1 MKRIYTVLF
10 TLIVVSAV
18 SAAPAVSEPRIEEAH
33 IAFNIGIQ
41 DVHLAAQTGDDRNI
55 PGDLA
60 LVVDA
65 EIGSI
70 TIRTDTDDRFVA
82 EVELIGGSWSGEE
95 DISLYRAYALFDNTD
110 FRNDFSRRSATRL
123 SPGDKILVL
132 CRYLGIGVDYDETSP
147 IAVLEVI
154 SLRRLY

>member
-1 MKRIYTVLF
+1 MKRIHIVLF
-10 TLIVVSAV
+10 ALIIVSAV
-18 SAAPAVSEPRIEEAH
+18 SAAPAVSEPSIEDAQ
-33 IAFNIGIQ
+33 IAFNISIA
-41 DVHLAAQTGDDRNI
+41 DVHLAAQSGDDRNI

-154 SLRRLY
+154 ILRRLY

>member
-1 MKRIYTVLF
+1 MF
-10 TLIVVSAV
+10 ALIVVSAV
-18 SAAPAVSEPRIEEAH
+18 SAAPAVSEPSIEDAQ
-33 IAFNIGIQ
+33 IAFNISIQ
-41 DVHLAAQTGDDRNI
+41 DVHQAAQSGDDRNI

-82 EVELIGGSWSGEE
+82 EVELIGGSWRGEE
-95 DISLYRAYALFDNTD
+95 DISLYRAYALFDNTN
-110 FRNDFSRRSATRL
+110 FREALSRRSATRL
-123 SPGDKILVL
+123 IPGDKILIL

-147 IAVLEVI
+147 IAVLEAI
-154 SLRRLY
+154 GLRRLH